1 MKLSGKKELI
11 DIVFN
16 DIKKRGGISF
26 KDFMDY
32 ALYYPSLGYYTCDKE
47 KIGGYG
53 DFFTSSELDPV
64 FGQLLAK
71 QFNEIYLNYFKGKK
85 IKLVELGSGKGVLAL
100 DILNEIKTNYPEF
113 YENLEF
119 ISVEKSPFHIQHQ
132 QKVLNGFNV
141 KWLESVE
148 DLEDIEGIVYSN
160 ELFDALPVH
169 LIKKKNGKIY
179 EIYLNEKDG
188 EIVEELRE
196 ASEDVL
202 TYIKE
207 LKIDIPEGM
216 TTEVNLLAKDLIQT
230 IGQKLKKGF
239 VFTVDYGYPSKE
251 LYKPYRMK
259 GTLLCYYK
267 HTYNENFY
275 ENIGFQDI
283 TSHVNF
289 SALVYYGKKA
299 GLEFTGFTD
308 QAHFLINLGLGD
320 IMIQLQEKGD
330 SKSFERINRLKT
342 LILPKGMGE
351 KFKILIQ
358 HKNIKNP
365 TLSGLKIIP
374 PQNDRY
380 KIEEI

>member
-1 MKLSGKKELI
+1 
-11 DIVFN
+11 
-16 DIKKRGGISF
+16 
-26 KDFMDY
+26 
-32 ALYYPSLGYYTCDKE
+32 
-47 KIGGYG
+47 
-53 DFFTSSELDPV
+53 
-64 FGQLLAK
+64 
-71 QFNEIYLNYFKGKK
+71 
-85 IKLVELGSGKGVLAL
+85 
-100 DILNEIKTNYPEF
+100 
-113 YENLEF
+113 
-119 ISVEKSPFHIQHQ
+119 
-132 QKVLNGFNV
+132 
-141 KWLESVE
+141 
-148 DLEDIEGIVYSN
+148 
-160 ELFDALPVH
+160 
-169 LIKKKNGKIY
+169 
-179 EIYLNEKDG
+179 
-188 EIVEELRE
+188 
-196 ASEDVL
+196 
-202 TYIKE
+202 
-207 LKIDIPEGM
+207 M

-365 TLSGLKIIP
+365 ILSGLKIIP